1 MTLSPTTLKSANL
14 RPATLNPMTFKF
26 IARRLTVAAVVL
38 TFALVSN
45 LYAGEVAGVTMPDSV
60 QVGSTNLVLNGMGLR
75 TKIVVKVYVAGLYL
89 PRKSDDGD
97 AIVKADAPKR
107 LVMHFVRDLSK
118 NQIADAFKDSIN
130 DNAGEVRKAEGAN
143 IEKFLAAM
151 EAVKSGDEM
160 AFTYIPD
167 GGTTFAING
176 KDKLTLPGL
185 GFSQALFSVWLGP
198 KPPTSGLK
206 KGLLGR

>member
-1 MTLSPTTLKSANL
+1 MIRKAS
-14 RPATLNPMTFKF
+14 
-26 IARRLTVAAVVL
+26 IAMAVT
-38 TFALVSN
+38 TFALMLNV
-45 LYAGEVAGVTMPDSV
+45 YAAELAGVTMPDSI
-60 QVGSTNLVLNGMGLR
+60 QVGSTSLVLNGMGLR
-75 TKIVVKVYVAGLYL
+75 TKIVVRVYVASLYL
-89 PRKSDDGD
+89 SRKSDDAD

-107 LVMHFVRDLSK
+107 LVMHFVRDVSK
-118 NQIADAFKDSIN
+118 SQVTDAFKDSFN

-151 EAVKSGDEM
+151 EPVKSGDEM
-160 AFTYIPD
+160 IFTYIPD
-167 GGTTFAING
+167 SGTTFAING

>member
-1 MTLSPTTLKSANL
+1 MTVKPTTFKSTTT
-14 RPATLNPMTFKF
+14 RK
-26 IARRLTVAAVVL
+26 LTVAAVVL
-38 TFALVSN
+38 TFALASN
-45 LYAGEVAGVTMPDSV
+45 LYAAEVAGVTMADSV
-60 QVGSTNLVLNGMGLR
+60 RVGSTSLVLNGMGLR
-75 TKIVVKVYVAGLYL
+75 TKIVVRVYVAGLYL
-89 PRKSDDGD
+89 SRKSDDAD

-107 LVMHFVRDLSK
+107 LVMHFVRDVSK
-118 NQIADAFKDSIN
+118 SQITDAFKESFN

-151 EAVKSGDEM
+151 EAVKDGDEM
-160 AFTYIPD
+160 TFTYIPD
-167 GGTTFAING
+167 SGTTFAING
-176 KDKLTLPGL
+176 KDKLMLPGL